1 MVSTDLFIKSN
12 LSCCVEFIFFCTH
25 FFMSYHHLF
34 VFSESIWTQC
44 SFSYPHTSF
53 DYSIL
58 QFIVLCFISSWLVSI
73 CTFFLVPLRVCTSER
88 KRASSH
94 SACLVFNFL
103 PVAWLT
109 PQIINKVVAFSHET
123 AAVADA
129 RCFVQTKTNTEIRT
143 NINK

>member
-12 LSCCVEFIFFCTH
+12 LSCCVELIFFVHIFLCYIIIY
-25 FFMSYHHLF
+25 SYFLNPFEHSVALVTLILHLF
-34 VFSESIWTQC
+34 TVYFSLL
-44 SFSYPHTSF
+44 Y
-53 DYSIL
+53 
-58 QFIVLCFISSWLVSI
+58 CFISSWLVSI
-73 CTFFLVPLRVCTSER
+73 STFFLVPLRVCASEC
-88 KRASSH
+88 KWASSH

-109 PQIINKVVAFSHET
+109 PQIANKVVAFSHET